1 MKASFSLRSRT
12 EALDR
17 PTESCFRKLG
27 LCVLIASP
35 ALLGPRAFSAPATW
49 SMTSLEQAVQP
60 MQHQLDGF
68 MQILPYSLPIPS
80 NDEAVALQKQG
91 TLSAYVAALAARGI
105 ALPVR
110 MYDEQDTAAGAVAT
124 AQTIQAAGLP
134 IHVWSS
140 LHGASAGAPAGFG
153 HDPATAFWP
162 LNGEPDVWA
171 KDGNGNYWPAFPLAS
186 PAVGYALMKSNL
198 LVLADAGITAI
209 AGLWTDYED
218 FPVYWADMKA
228 SVNQRTYFSRYYLD
242 AYAAGNG
249 SVAGYGRSLLTNDT
263 MNQSNPM
270 WRYSYD
276 LRYSLLKESAR
287 RALTDVYGNAPLYGN
302 YGAYYSTASTP
313 FNTDGN
319 DFHPPSPPPEA
330 GIVAMPVAYADTFYL
345 ANDFTARNPAHV
357 PVNQTTVDDVYWYN
371 MLTQI
376 SSSQANDGA
385 VGKSIPWVSCY
396 VPDNT
401 SPAWVSR
408 KMSISVY
415 KELLRHIWLRGAS
428 GMYVFNATPPYR
440 TPQESFNDLAYA
452 SSVLDEMLAFRTFL
466 TNGAPMNYS
475 VNSSLYS
482 GGVEWS
488 GMSNSRTN
496 PTQWVVRTVS
506 RTGSDSVVPEISPE
520 PGLTFHNV
528 PAPAAGATFILN
540 ANGSMYRV
548 DPLRASGVRRRTAQR
563 KFHGTE
569 NFQR

>member
-1 MKASFSLRSRT
+1 MKASFSPGSRAA
-12 EALDR
+12 ALDR
-17 PTESCFRKLG
+17 PTGSRFRKLG

-35 ALLGPRAFSAPATW
+35 ALLGPRAFCAQATW
-49 SMTSLEQAVQP
+49 NMTSLEQAVQP
-60 MQHQLDGF
+60 MQHPLGGF
-68 MQILPYSLPIPS
+68 MPILPYSLPIPS
-80 NDEAVALQKQG
+80 GDDAVALQKDG
-91 TLSAYVAALAARGI
+91 TLGAYVAALAARGL

-110 MYDEQDTAAGAVAT
+110 MYDDNDTAAGAIAT

-134 IHVWSS
+134 IYVWTS
-140 LHGASAGAPAGFG
+140 LQGDSGWVPAGFG

-162 LNGEPDVWA
+162 WNPNAWA
-171 KDGNGNYWPAFPLAS
+171 KDGGGNYWPAFPLAS
-186 PAVGYALMKSNL
+186 PAAGYAHMKRNL
-198 LVLADAGITAI
+198 LVLANVGISAI

-218 FPVYWADMKA
+218 FPVYWEDMKA
-228 SVNQRTYFSRYYLD
+228 SVDQRTYFSRYYTD

-249 SVAGYGRSLLTNDT
+249 LSVSGYGRSLLTDDT

-270 WRYSYD
+270 WKYSYD
-276 LRYSLLKESAR
+276 LRYSLLKKSAR
-287 RALTDVYGNAPLYGN
+287 QALTDVYGNAPAYGN
-302 YGAYYSTASTP
+302 YGTYYSTAGIP

-330 GIVAMPVAYADTFYL
+330 GIVAMPVAYADTYYL
-345 ANDFTARNPAHV
+345 ATDFTARNPAHV
-357 PVNQTTVDDVYWYN
+357 PVSQATVDDVYWYN

-385 VGKSIPWVSCY
+385 VGKSIPWVSRY

-401 SPAWVSR
+401 SPAWVNR

-428 GMYVFNATPPYR
+428 GMYVFDAPPPYR
-440 TPQESFNDLAYA
+440 TPRESFADLAYA

-466 TNGAPMNYS
+466 LNGAPMNYS
-475 VNSSLYS
+475 VNSSLFS

-506 RTGSDSVVPEISPE
+506 RTGSDAVVPEISPE

-528 PAPAAGATFILN
+528 PAPVGGATFILN
-540 ANGSMYRV
+540 ADGSMSRV
-548 DPLRASGVRRRTAQR
+548 DSGAAAAARRGAP
-563 KFHGTE
+563 
-569 NFQR
+569 